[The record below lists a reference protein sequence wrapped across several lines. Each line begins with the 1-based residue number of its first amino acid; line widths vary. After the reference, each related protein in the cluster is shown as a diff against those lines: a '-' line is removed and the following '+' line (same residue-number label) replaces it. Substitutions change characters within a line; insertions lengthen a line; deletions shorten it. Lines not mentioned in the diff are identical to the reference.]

1 MYVAGGWRGGNAVTE
16 VVNPY
21 SGCVIDGVPDA
32 SATDIADA
40 LQAAELGARQMA
52 VLPAYRRAEL
62 LQAGA
67 DEVERRV
74 QELADLICA
83 EQGKPRNEALG
94 EASRIAPLLRYCA
107 AEALRRQGEVL
118 SMDSAAAGV
127 GRLGFTLPEPC
138 GVVVAITPFNYPALL
153 VCHKIGPALAAGNA
167 VILKPA
173 ATTPLTALLLTECL
187 ISAGLPAHA
196 LQCITGRGSVVGPA
210 LCSSPLVRKVSFTGS
225 VEVGHAIARAAG
237 AKRLTCELGSTA
249 AVVVLPDADLAQASS
264 EIVRSAYSNAGQ
276 VCISAQ
282 RVLVDPRVAE
292 ELVDRVA
299 HGTDQLIAGDPSDEL
314 TTMGPVI
321 NRAEARR
328 IVSVIDS
335 AKQGGAVVVRGG
347 AASGS
352 VVAPTLV
359 VGPAPDSSLW
369 RDELFGPAVAVR
381 ESSTLDDAIRTAND
395 SPFGLSM
402 SIFTQDI
409 DHALTFARDIRSGM
423 VHINSGPHYR
433 IDAMPYGGIGES
445 GYGKEGIRYAM
456 DEMTEHKL
464 VIVHPGA
471 NSRGIPA

>member
-1 MYVAGGWRGGNAVTE
+1 MYVAGDWREGNAVTE
-16 VVNPY
+16 VLNPY
-21 SGCVIDGVPDA
+21 SGSVVDTVPDA
-32 SATDIADA
+32 SSTDIADA
-40 LQAAELGARQMA
+40 LRAAEIGARQMA
-52 VLPAYRRAEL
+52 SLPAHRRAEL
-62 LQAGA
+62 LEAAA

-74 QELADLICA
+74 QDLADSICA
-83 EQGKPRNEALG
+83 EQGKTRTEALG

-153 VCHKIGPALAAGNA
+153 VCHKVGPALAAGNA

-173 ATTPLTALLLTECL
+173 LTTPMTALLLTECFVA
-187 ISAGLPAHA
+187 AGLPEHA
-196 LQCITGRGSVVGPA
+196 LQCITGRGTVVGPA
-210 LCSSPLVRKVSFTGS
+210 LCASPLVRKISFTGS
-225 VEVGHAIARAAG
+225 VEVGHAIARTAG

-249 AVVVLPDADLAQASS
+249 AIVVMADADLELASR

-282 RVLVDPRVAE
+282 RVLVDPRVVGE
-292 ELVDRVA
+292 VVDRVA
-299 HGTDQLIAGDPSDEL
+299 RGADRLIAGDPNDER

-321 NRAEARR
+321 TRSEADR

-335 AKQGGAVVVRGG
+335 ARQGGGVVVRGG
-347 AASGS
+347 EASGS
-352 VVAPTLV
+352 VVAPTVV
-359 VGPAPDSSLW
+359 VGPASDSSLW
-369 RDELFGPAVAVR
+369 RDELFGPAVAIR
-381 ESSTLDDAIRTAND
+381 ESPTLDEAIRTAND

-409 DHALTFARDIRSGM
+409 DRAMTFARQIRSGM
-423 VHINSGPHYR
+423 VHVNSGTHYR
-433 IDAMPYGGIGES
+433 IDAMPYGGVGDS

-464 VIVHPGA
+464 VIIHPGA
-471 NSRGIPA
+471 NALSAPA

>member
-1 MYVAGGWRGGNAVTE
+1 MYVAGRWRDGSAETDVL
-16 VVNPY
+16 NPY
-21 SGCVIDGVPDA
+21 SGSVVGTVPEA
-32 SATDIADA
+32 SSADIEDA
-40 LQAAELGARQMA
+40 LHAAEAGARQMA
-52 VLPAYRRAEL
+52 DLPAHRRSQL
-62 LQAGA
+62 LEAAA

-74 QELADLICA
+74 QDLADLICV
-83 EQGKPRNEALG
+83 EQGKTRTEALG
-94 EASRIAPLLRYCA
+94 EASRIASLLRYCA

-127 GRLGFTLPEPC
+127 GRLGFTMPEPC

-153 VCHKIGPALAAGNA
+153 VCHKVGPALAAGNA

-173 ATTPLTALLLTECL
+173 VTTPLTALLLTECFVA
-187 ISAGLPAHA
+187 AGFPEHA

-210 LCSSPLVRKVSFTGS
+210 LCISPLVRKISFTGS
-225 VEVGHAIARAAG
+225 VEVGHSIARTAG

-249 AVVVLPDADLAQASS
+249 AVVVLPDADLALASR
-264 EIVRSAYSNAGQ
+264 EIVRSGYFNAGQ

-282 RVLVDPRVAE
+282 RVIADPGVIE

-299 HGTDQLIAGDPSDEL
+299 RGADQVVAGDPSDER

-321 NRAEARR
+321 TRSEADR

-335 AKQGGAVVVRGG
+335 ARRGG
-347 AASGS
+347 GVVIRGGEASGS

-369 RDELFGPAVAVR
+369 REELFGPAIAIR
-381 ESSTLDDAIRTAND
+381 ESHDLEDAIRTAND

-409 DHALTFARDIRSGM
+409 DRALTFARRIKSGM
-423 VHINSGPHYR
+423 VHINSGTLYR
-433 IDAMPYGGIGES
+433 IDAMPYGGVGDS
-445 GYGKEGIRYAM
+445 GYGKEGVRYAM

-464 VIVHPGA
+464 VIIHPGA
-471 NSRGIPA
+471 NALDASA